1 MRPNLS
7 GRLLAAV
14 IAAIILP
21 AAAPAQTPARPA
33 PAATPSRP
41 AATPTRPAPP
51 SAESLEAGK
60 ALLAKVVEGLGGSA
74 KARGVRDVQTKGQI
88 TARTP
93 QGDMTMEIQTALIIP
108 DHLSQQVDAPFGRL
122 AMIATP
128 AGAFMV
134 GPNGSQDLPDH
145 MRDELLRQVQRLP
158 LHLAQKVDDP
168 KLVAAAA
175 GTEKIGEVDA
185 GILDVRYGEM
195 TVRWFV
201 DPKTGRILRTAHSAV
216 GPDGKSSSIVSDYSD
231 YRVVD
236 GFPVAHRLEV
246 TTNGEK
252 DQTLILEECRFNA
265 GADAK
270 LFEKPPPMPTPAAT
284 PAAPPPG

>member
-1 MRPNLS
+1 MRSKLS

-14 IAAIILP
+14 IAATVLS
-21 AAAPAQTPARPA
+21 AAAPAQTPTRPA
-33 PAATPSRP
+33 PATTPSRP
-41 AATPTRPAPP
+41 AATTLARPAPP
-51 SAESLEAGK
+51 SAKAGR
-60 ALLAKVVEGLGGSA
+60 ALFAKVVEGLGGAA

-93 QGDMTMEIQTALIIP
+93 DGEVTMEIQTALIIP
-108 DHLSQQVDAPFGRL
+108 DHLSQQIDAPFGRL

-128 AGAFMV
+128 AGAFVV
-134 GPNGSQDLPDH
+134 GPNGSQDLPDY

-158 LHLAQKVDDP
+158 LHLAQKIDDP
-168 KLVAAAA
+168 GLVPMAVGTDKLA
-175 GTEKIGEVDA
+175 GGVDA
-185 GILDVRYGEM
+185 AVLDILYGDM

-201 DPKTGRILRTAHSAV
+201 DPKTGRILRTAHTAV
-216 GPDGKSSSIVSDYSD
+216 GPDGKPASVVSDFSD

-265 GADAK
+265 GVDAK
-270 LFEKPPPMPTPAAT
+270 LFEKPAPPAPTAT
-284 PAAPPPG
+284 PAAPPPA